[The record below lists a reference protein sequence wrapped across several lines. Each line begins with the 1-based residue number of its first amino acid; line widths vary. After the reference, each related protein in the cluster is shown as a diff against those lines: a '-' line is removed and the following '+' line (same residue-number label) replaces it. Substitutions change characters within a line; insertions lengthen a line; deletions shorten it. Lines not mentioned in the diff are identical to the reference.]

1 MNDLLAA
8 MALVF
13 VLEGM
18 LPFLAPQRWREM
30 MMQVAQMPDNQLR
43 LMGLFSMIA
52 GVVLLNLVR

>member
-8 MALVF
+8 VALVF

-18 LPFLAPQRWREM
+18 LPFLAPHRWREM
-30 MMQVAQMPDNQLR
+30 MLQIARMPDNSLR